1 MQDYVHDPRLGTIVK
16 DISEKNPILEDSISK
31 NPVELDTLLK
41 TKMKVEA
48 VKV

>member
-1 MQDYVHDPRLGTIVK
+1 MQEYIHDPRLATIVK
-16 DISEKNPILEDSISK
+16 DIEEKNSILEDSISK